1 MTFLE
6 AAKEKREVDM
16 LHGSLVNK
24 MILFALPLAASSV
37 LQQLFNSAD
46 VAVVGRFAGSDALAA
61 VGANSSVITLL
72 VGFFS
77 GLSIGANVLIASF
90 LGREKE
96 REVERAVHTAIVLA
110 LICGIFMMVFGV
122 CFAPYILAA
131 MATPSDILNL
141 AVIYLRIYFLGV
153 PFIMLY
159 NFEAAILRSKG
170 DTKHPLI
177 ALIVA
182 GVINIILN
190 LVFVV
195 IFHLS
200 VAGVAMATAISNMVS
215 SLLLLWVLVR
225 EKGALHVEWKKLHL
239 DFSLVKKI
247 AQVGLPTGCQSSLYS
262 IANVIVQAN
271 MNTLGAAAVAG
282 STVALNMEVMAYYL
296 LIAFSQTCVTFVSQN
311 YAAGKKERSQKIV
324 WYGWMLAAV
333 AEIILNGIFLVFAD
347 SIVAIFTKDATV
359 AALAIVRMKYLL
371 TFEVFNMTP
380 EVLSGSLRGFG
391 YSVVPALICVLGIC
405 GLRIGWIYT
414 IFARAPGFENLIV
427 VYPISWVITSIA
439 VFAAYRVICKRI

>member
-1 MTFLE
+1 MK
-6 AAKEKREVDM
+6 AAKEKKDMDM

-46 VAVVGRFAGSDALAA
+46 VAVVGQFAGSDALAA
-61 VGANSSVITLL
+61 VGANSSLITLL

-90 LGREKE
+90 LGQGKD

-110 LICGIFMMVFGV
+110 LICGVFLMVFGV
-122 CFAPYILAA
+122 CFAPYILVA
-131 MATPSDILNL
+131 MTTPADILNL

-153 PFIMLY
+153 PFILLY

-177 ALIVA
+177 ALVIA
-182 GVINIILN
+182 GIINIILN
-190 LVFVV
+190 LIFVV
-195 IFHLS
+195 GFRLS
-200 VAGVAMATAISNMVS
+200 VAGVALATTISNLVSALFLLLVLAREES
-215 SLLLLWVLVR
+215 SLR
-225 EKGALHVEWKKLHL
+225 IERKKLHL
-239 DFSLVKKI
+239 HLDLVKKI

-271 MNTLGAAAVAG
+271 MNKLGATAVAG

-296 LIAFSQTCVTFVSQN
+296 LMAFSQTCVTFVSQN
-311 YAAGKKERSQKIV
+311 FAAGQKERSRKIV
-324 WYGWMLAAV
+324 WYGWLLAAI
-333 AEIILNGIFLVFAD
+333 AEIILNGIFLIFAHP
-347 SIVAIFTKDATV
+347 IVSIFTKDAAV
-359 AALAIVRMKYLL
+359 AALAIIRMKYLL
-371 TFEVFNMTP
+371 TFEVLNMTP

-391 YSVVPALICVLGIC
+391 YSTVPALICVLGIC
-405 GLRIGWIYT
+405 GFRIGWIYT
-414 IFARAPGFENLIV
+414 VFAKTPSFENLIV
-427 VYPISWVITSIA
+427 VYPISWLITSIA
-439 VFAAYRVICKRI
+439 VFVAYRVIRKNVILK

>member
-1 MTFLE
+1 ME